1 MLTAQIA
8 LNRLLR
14 PSVEAQGL
22 TLATVRIGQQIAA
35 ANNTFQRR
43 QADGLLG
50 GSAVCSKFRLVWHR
64 HNAGTVYEARINS
77 REESG
82 LVLIHS
88 WTSVALSTAHRS

>member
-22 TLATVRIGQQIAA
+22 ATVRIGQQIAA
-35 ANNTFQRR
+35 ANNTFQRH

-50 GSAVCSKFRLVWHR
+50 GSAVCSKFRLV
-64 HNAGTVYEARINS
+64 
-77 REESG
+77 
-82 LVLIHS
+82 
-88 WTSVALSTAHRS
+88 